1 MSCLS
6 CIHCIP
12 ASRPAVPPLG
22 SVPPATV
29 PAGSPA
35 VPHPSS
41 SSAARFTASSHAR
54 CALNGFTVNARM
66 TCEEYAPRTENP
78 E

>member
-6 CIHCIP
+6 CIHC
-12 ASRPAVPPLG
+12 L
-22 SVPPATV
+22 PATV
-29 PAGSPA
+29 PAGSLAGSKCPVSSPA
-35 VPHPSS
+35 IPSPP
-41 SSAARFTASSHAR
+41 SHVR
-54 CALNGFTVNARM
+54 CVLNGFTVNARM

>member
-29 PAGSPA
+29 PAPSGA
-35 VPHPSS
+35 VSS
-41 SSAARFTASSHAR
+41 SSTAARFTASSHAS